1 MSSIASDELRDEVAL
16 HWNWLEAET
25 DPCVVVS
32 ERMEFVYAN
41 AAARELVPAQW
52 FGKHCF
58 ELLPVVDQTCAFHCP
73 KTTSVT
79 EATDVVYCE
88 ETVCLQGRECDVYGV
103 WLIPLGE
110 GRTDRGRAVLLMR
123 GKSVVKPEPEFE
135 ARVLRD
141 AEAIRDKVVAR
152 GA

>member
-16 HWNWLEAET
+16 PWNWLEEET

-41 AAARELVPAQW
+41 AAARQLVPSQW

-58 ELLPVVDQTCAFHCP
+58 ELLPVVDQPCAFHCP
-73 KTTSVT
+73 KITSVS
-79 EATDVVYCE
+79 EATDGVYCE
-88 ETVCLQGRECDVYGV
+88 ETVCMQGREGDVYGV
-103 WLIPLGE
+103 GRIPLGG
-110 GRTDRGRAVLLMR
+110 GRKDRGRAVLLMR

>member
-1 MSSIASDELRDEVAL
+1 MTSRASDGMRDEVSL
-16 HWNWLEAET
+16 HWNWLEAEP

-41 AAARELVPAQW
+41 APARALVPDEW

-73 KTTSVT
+73 KITSVT
-79 EATDVVYCE
+79 EATEVVYCE
-88 ETVCLQGRECDVYGV
+88 ETVCLHGRDCDVYGV
-103 WLIPLGE
+103 GLIPLGT
-110 GRTDRGRAVLLMR
+110 GRSDRGRAVLLMR
-123 GKSVVKPEPEFE
+123 GKSVIAPQPDFE
-135 ARVLRD
+135 AGLLRD
-141 AEAIRDKVVAR
+141 AEAIRDKIVAR